1 MITPTTTL
9 HPQRAYLGVAMS
21 TTDESQPSREEL
33 EARIADLEERNRDLA
48 RIVGQQ
54 LAQECHLQA
63 VLRDYATPAR

>member
-1 MITPTTTL
+1 
-9 HPQRAYLGVAMS
+9 MS
-21 TTDESQPSREEL
+21 TTEGSQPSRKQL

-63 VLRDYATPAR
+63 VVREYETPAR